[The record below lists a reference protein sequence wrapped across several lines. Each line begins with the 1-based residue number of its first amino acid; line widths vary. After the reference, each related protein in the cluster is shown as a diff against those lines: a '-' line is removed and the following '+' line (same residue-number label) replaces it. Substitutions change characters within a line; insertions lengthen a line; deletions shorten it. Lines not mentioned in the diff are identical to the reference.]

1 MKTPHYQFPNFR
13 KISQKFFFTS
23 PVSHINGGSF
33 FIKIS
38 INIFYHTYFRV
49 GIVPPFHDILT
60 GGGEGGYVGVR
71 GGRVYAPPLGGGVN
85 DILRIALP
93 VRLRIYINV
102 IIYNINIFIYN
113 ESRR

>member
-13 KISQKFFFTS
+13 KISQKFFFTY

-33 FIKIS
+33 FRKIS
-38 INIFYHTYFRV
+38 INIFLPTYFRV

-60 GGGEGGYVGVR
+60 GGGEGGYVGVT

>member
-33 FIKIS
+33 FRKNS

-49 GIVPPFHDILT
+49 GIVPPFRDILT
-60 GGGEGGYVGVR
+60 GGGEGGYVGVT
-71 GGRVYAPPLGGGVN
+71 GGRVYAPPLGRGVN
-85 DILRIALP
+85 DILRMPLP
-93 VRLRIYINV
+93 VIL
-102 IIYNINIFIYN
+102 YNINIFIYN
-113 ESRR
+113 ETRR

>member
-13 KISQKFFFTS
+13 KISQKFFFTY
-23 PVSHINGGSF
+23 PVSHITRGSF
-33 FIKIS
+33 FRKIP

-85 DILRIALP
+85 DILGMPLP
-93 VRLRIYINV
+93 VIL
-102 IIYNINIFIYN
+102 YNINIFIYN
-113 ESRR
+113 GK